1 MTKLTKK
8 ELTAALATHDYEDFG
23 ATDMRQSADHKRL
36 GTLVPLEREEQAA
49 VIAWADSHPEAWVL
63 FAIPNGQYR
72 RGERPEPGM
81 RPGIPDMF
89 LPLAR
94 GGASGLFVE
103 MKRSNGK
110 PSDVRDDQKF
120 WIETLLNRG
129 YWAVV
134 CYGANE
140 AIAEIECYLQGGK

>member
-1 MTKLTKK
+1 MTKLYGK
-8 ELTAALATHDYEDFG
+8 ALAEALRTHDYEDFG
-23 ATDMRQSADHKRL
+23 AVDMTVTEDHKRL
-36 GTLVPLEREEQAA
+36 GTLVPLERDEQAA

-63 FAIPNGQYR
+63 YANVNGQYR
-72 RGERPEPGM
+72 PGQRPEPGM
-81 RPGIPDMF
+81 RPGIPDLF
-89 LPLAR
+89 LPLPR
-94 GGASGLFVE
+94 GGAHGLFIE
-103 MKRSNGK
+103 LKRSNGK

-134 CYGANE
+134 CNGADE